1 MSLFYYLPHT
11 YSPSLPPSLPPSPPT
26 HRDVI
31 LVVVLEVV
39 EEVHVSEKFLRWSP
53 EVKDLLSGAGWVVD
67 LVWLDV
73 SHDTDG
79 SHYQL
84 HTSRR
89 TLHGLHNGDVCRLG
103 GGEGGG
109 AVSVWRGEGVFV
121 VSVW

>member
-1 MSLFYYLPHT
+1 M
-11 YSPSLPPSLPPSPPT
+11 
-26 HRDVI
+26 
-31 LVVVLEVV
+31 
-39 EEVHVSEKFLRWSP
+39 HVSEKFLRRSP

-109 AVSVWRGEGVFV
+109 CVCGECVVREGECVEGGGCICGECVVREGECVVRKGECVEGEGVFV